1 MNSNTLLKSTR
12 VGRRIGISAGVGAA
26 VCGMVIAVAT
36 PTLAHVGVE
45 THGVTPTAGSSSSI
59 FLRLGHGCDGDATN
73 SVSVT
78 LPAGITTVKPQ
89 PKAGWRLTQKNGVI
103 TWSGGVLADDE
114 FDEFGLRVSWPKLAP
129 GATSQQF
136 AFQTVQ
142 VCEAEIQVTRSGS
155 AATVSGKLPHLAGE
169 KVDLLVDDVPLTV
182 RAVSVGPDGSFTVA
196 TAAKKVPQ
204 GARVTAQQDGRIV
217 GTSTSGTEAWM
228 DLPTPGSNASLAM
241 PSPLVTV
248 VAPSAPSGH

>member
-1 MNSNTLLKSTR
+1 MNSNTQLESTR
-12 VGRRIGISAGVGAA
+12 VGRRIGISAGASAA
-26 VCGMVIAVAT
+26 GFGMVIAMAT

-59 FLRLGHGCDGDATN
+59 FLRPGHGCDGDATN

-89 PKAGWRLTQKNGVI
+89 PKAGWRLTQKDGVI
-103 TWSGGVLADDE
+103 TWSGGVLADDQ

-142 VCEAEIQVTRSGS
+142 TCDAELQIARSGS
-155 AATVSGKLPHLAGE
+155 TATVSGMLPHVAGE
-169 KVDLLVDDVPLTV
+169 KVDLFVDDVPLTV
-182 RAVSVGPDGSFTVA
+182 RAVTVAPDGSFTVA
-196 TAAKKVPQ
+196 TAAKKVPP
-204 GARVTAQQDGRIV
+204 GARVTARQEGRIV
-217 GTSTSGTEAWM
+217 GTSTSATEAWI
-228 DLPTPGSNASLAM
+228 DLPTPGSNAVLAM
-241 PSPLVTV
+241 PAPLVTV